1 MKVKDVI
8 ISALHMLGRNPLADS
23 LKNGSELNAEETE
36 TVDTLLYCYNAVED
50 EIARKYIPLTYSET
64 MSASDGIFYFAAFAR
79 TPVAIKRVLS
89 DGKEIGYEMFAQ
101 YMRVNAKK
109 VTIEYEFSPSK
120 KRIDGTS
127 DYGAETGEYLIA
139 AGMVAEYCL
148 INGEIETSEQW
159 EQKYRQKID
168 RAQTKLPSGG
178 YLTPRRW
185 V

>member
-8 ISALHMLGRNPLADS
+8 ISALRMLGRNPLADS
-23 LKNGSELNAEETE
+23 LKNGSELNTEETE

-64 MSASDGIFYFAAFAR
+64 IAASDGIFYFAAFAR

-89 DGKEIGYEMFAQ
+89 DGKEIEFEILSQ
-101 YMRVNAKK
+101 YMKVNAKR
-109 VTIEYEFSPSK
+109 VTIEYEFSPAK
-120 KRIDGTS
+120 KKIDGTS
-127 DYGAETGEYLIA
+127 DYGTEAGEYLIA

-148 INGEIETSEQW
+148 INGEIEASEQW

-168 RAQTKLPSGG
+168 RAQTQLPSGG
-178 YLTPRRW
+178 YIAPRRW